1 MKSTPLILGR
11 EPAAWLSLVAIL
23 IKLAVLFGWDASIE
37 TQANW
42 NAAAAAGMGL
52 LIAWMVHDGAGAAII
67 GLAQAGLA
75 VALGYGLDWSSEKQV
90 AAMTFVTIVVG
101 MWDRT
106 QVTAKVPARATLPS
120 A

>member
-1 MKSTPLILGR
+1 
-11 EPAAWLSLVAIL
+11 
-23 IKLAVLFGWDASIE
+23 
-37 TQANW
+37 
-42 NAAAAAGMGL
+42 MGV
-52 LIAWMVHDGAGAAII
+52 LIALLVHDGLGAAII

-90 AAMTFVTIVVG
+90 AAMAFVTIVVG

-106 QVTAKVPARATLPS
+106 QVTAKVPPKRALPT